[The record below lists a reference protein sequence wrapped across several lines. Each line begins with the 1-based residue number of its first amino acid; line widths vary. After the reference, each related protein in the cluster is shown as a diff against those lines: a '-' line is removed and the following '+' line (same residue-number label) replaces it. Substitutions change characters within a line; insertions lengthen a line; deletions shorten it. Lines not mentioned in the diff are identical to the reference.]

1 MSRDL
6 PARPNLEHLKNQAKA
21 RLRDLQRDDPAARL
35 ADALHAVAREYGFR
49 TWPLLKAHIESP
61 AIDIRHPFAGTWT
74 VNVSKSQR
82 SPLNEF
88 RSATLTFDVDGDT
101 VTIRHVSVDA
111 SGREERD
118 TNMVRVD
125 GREHVLAHGNGYV
138 ARWRGAR
145 LLEVEARKDAAV
157 VGRGTYEVS
166 ADERTMTVATADQRL
181 VLERVAP
188 TA

>member
-21 RLRDLQRDDPAARL
+21 RLPDLQRDDPAARL

-49 TWPLLKAHIESP
+49 TWPLLKAHVESL
-61 AIDIRHPFAGTWT
+61 ATDVRHLFAGTWT
-74 VNVSKSQR
+74 ANVSKSQR
-82 SPLNEF
+82 HPLNEF
-88 RSATLTFDVDGDT
+88 RSATLTFDVDGDAIT
-101 VTIRHVSVDA
+101 ITHVTVDA

-118 TNMVRVD
+118 TNLIHVD

-138 ARWRGAR
+138 ARWRGTR
-145 LLEVEARKDAAV
+145 VLDVEARKDAEV

-166 ADERTMTVATADQRL
+166 ADDRTMAVATADQRL